1 MRGCKPRIPVRN
13 YNVGAVANRAYGVRE
28 TAPTRENL
36 SSGTNPVGALCKR
49 AYRRENIKLQP
60 S

>member
-36 SSGTNPVGALCKR
+36 SSGTNPVGAL
-49 AYRRENIKLQP
+49 
-60 S
+60 